1 MNKALNV
8 IKAILVVGLL
18 LCIIAFGMIQIASST
33 ILSQSYV
40 LKQLEEANYYA
51 NIYTEIK
58 SDFENYIYQSGLDES
73 VLENIISVEEV
84 TQDTNQIIANIYN
97 GDNKKIDVT
106 ALKERLN
113 KNIEE
118 SLKGQRINMSTQR
131 AIDEFVNKIADQYIE
146 TMSHTNFE
154 KNINDIYTKVK
165 EYVELGNKVII
176 VVIGIM
182 VIAILAI
189 QYKKI
194 FRNFALIGISFTGS
208 GLFYIFVNMFVNSK
222 IKIENIVILNDAI
235 SIVLRNVLTNI
246 VNTINQYGWIF
257 FGIGIVLIVIG
268 NILNNKKTKKE
279 ENF

>member
-73 VLENIISVEEV
+73 VLENIITVEEV

-97 GDNKKIDVT
+97 GDNKQIDVT

-113 KNIEE
+113 NNIKE
-118 SLKGQRINMSTQR
+118 SLSGQRINSSTQK

-146 TMSHTNFE
+146 TMSH
-154 KNINDIYTKVK
+154 
-165 EYVELGNKVII
+165 
-176 VVIGIM
+176 
-182 VIAILAI
+182 
-189 QYKKI
+189 KKI
-194 FRNFALIGISFTGS
+194 KKT
-208 GLFYIFVNMFVNSK
+208 VQ
-222 IKIENIVILNDAI
+222 IE
-235 SIVLRNVLTNI
+235 
-246 VNTINQYGWIF
+246 IF
-257 FGIGIVLIVIG
+257 FDLHRHYPNFQLI
-268 NILNNKKTKKE
+268 L
-279 ENF
+279 